1 MRLKLFAVHKCGAK
15 LLHQRGLLLAQLGG
29 IVGVNG
35 GEVRIAQ
42 GIIRTVYIY
51 CARAPVDAAHHV
63 PILHAVFLAAVH
75 KLALKLIHNYAY
87 GLVHAGIKL
96 RIARLEGL
104 LRQLPRGENVRV
116 AIALGREHGKRQK
129 IYAVCIFQHV
139 KIIVLHAVFYRRC
152 NAHGAACRRAHPK
165 HIVIAPLHVHMMVRH
180 KMVEYNVR
188 MGSAVEYVANDM
200 QFVNGHALYKRSHF
214 FYHGI
219 RAACIDYCADYM
231 VIIAL
236 LVGRAAGIEHFL
248 HYIGIFPWQRLPY
261 L

>member
-1 MRLKLFAVHKCGAK
+1 MSEPRKLYTGSASG
-15 LLHQRGLLLAQLGG
+15 GLDQEQYEA
-29 IVGVNG
+29 
-35 GEVRIAQ
+35 
-42 GIIRTVYIY
+42 
-51 CARAPVDAAHHV
+51 AR
-63 PILHAVFLAAVH
+63 
-75 KLALKLIHNYAY
+75 
-87 GLVHAGIKL
+87 
-96 RIARLEGL
+96 
-104 LRQLPRGENVRV
+104 
-116 AIALGREHGKRQK
+116 
-129 IYAVCIFQHV
+129 
-139 KIIVLHAVFYRRC
+139 
-152 NAHGAACRRAHPK
+152 RRAHPK

-200 QFVNGHALYKRSHF
+200 QFVNGHALYKRGHF

-248 HYIGIFPWQRLPY
+248 HYVGILPWQRLPY